1 MTTIQGNG
9 RGKALW
15 LRDADEIRVIE
26 RTTQQKGT
34 GYALCSQANCSSTQV
49 PSTTL
54 KVNDAALECNRHRVR
69 PIIGTQLGEY
79 VCYMTLDGRL
89 ANIELIG
96 NVFVGIA
103 CRHQP

>member
-1 MTTIQGNG
+1 MCPLPNRSGAKVLSTI
-9 RGKALW
+9 
-15 LRDADEIRVIE
+15 
-26 RTTQQKGT
+26 
-34 GYALCSQANCSSTQV
+34 
-49 PSTTL
+49 L